1 MLRRN
6 FLGAAAATATAA
18 TALPLAPARAQQP
31 LPNLSW
37 RPERPVT
44 LIVPWAAGGSTD
56 QMARIVAAE
65 LETAIGQRFV
75 VVNQPGASGS
85 IGTRNALEA
94 PKDGLTWAA
103 GAAVDVGCYKVL
115 GLLDTMLADW
125 HLFLAVANVNI
136 VTANPNAGYRDFGQ
150 LLEAFK
156 ARGQNIAVST
166 AGVSSAG
173 HNFMEAIRA
182 ATGIQYRHAT
192 YDGGNPAMIANTS
205 GETPVGA
212 VLLVEAAEMI
222 KARRLIPLAVQ
233 SENPVTLAGY
243 GEIPS
248 IRRWIPNIPAP
259 LNYFGIWAPKGVP
272 QPAIDTMERVWRER
286 IANSQRLKDYAAQR
300 AALFTPLSG
309 QQAQEEAWKMVRQTA
324 WLYFDGGKARVSPDT
339 LGIQRL

>member
-1 MLRRN
+1 MFRRRHL
-6 FLGAAAATATAA
+6 LGAAAATTLA
-18 TALPLAPARAQQP
+18 APALRAQG
-31 LPNLSW
+31 LAW
-37 RPERPVT
+37 KPERPVT
-44 LIVPWAAGGSTD
+44 IVVPWAAGGSTD
-56 QMARIVAAE
+56 QMARLVAAE
-65 LETAIGQRFV
+65 LEAAIGSRFV

-85 IGTRNALEA
+85 IGTKNALEA
-94 PKDGLTWAA
+94 ARDGLTWAA

-115 GLLDTMLADW
+115 GLLDTELKDW
-125 HLFLAVANVNI
+125 NLFFAVANVNI
-136 VTANPNAGYRDFGQ
+136 VTANPQAGFRDFGQ
-150 LLEAFK
+150 LLDALK
-156 ARGQNIAVST
+156 ARGQSISVST

-182 ATGIQYRHAT
+182 AAGIQYRHAT

-222 KARRLIPLAVQ
+222 RARRLIPLAVQ
-233 SENPVTLAGY
+233 AEQPVTLQGF

-248 IRRWIPNIPAP
+248 VRRWIPTIPAP

-272 QPAIDTMERVWRER
+272 QAAVETMTQVWQEK

-300 AALFTPLSG
+300 AAIFAPLSG
-309 QQAQEEAWKMVRQTA
+309 QNAYDEAWKMVRQTA

-339 LGIQRL
+339 LGIARL